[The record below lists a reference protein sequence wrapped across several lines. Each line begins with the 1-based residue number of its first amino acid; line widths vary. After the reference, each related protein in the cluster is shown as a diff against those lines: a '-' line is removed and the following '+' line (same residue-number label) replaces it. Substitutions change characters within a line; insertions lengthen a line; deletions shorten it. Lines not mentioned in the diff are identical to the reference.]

1 MSKNFDY
8 GEGDPSFGSISIMV
22 DPFSGHVALVCPAPI
37 MSFENINE
45 YSEWVNSLQDTI
57 PQLQSSLAA
66 VPPTEQ
72 SVEPIIDK
80 EYASTV
86 IDIWE
91 NQVMESLNE
100 TPLKKIGRKKSVKKQ
115 NSSTNEEQNS

>member
-37 MSFENINE
+37 MSFENISE

-57 PQLQSSLAA
+57 PQLKSSLAA

-72 SVEPIIDK
+72 ITEPIIDK

-86 IDIWE
+86 IDTWQEQI
-91 NQVMESLNE
+91 MESLE
-100 TPLKKIGRKKSVKKQ
+100 EIPKKTGQKKSVKKQ
-115 NSSTNEEQNS
+115 KSSMNEDQNS